1 MMESRQ
7 KVEETK
13 VEANQAFDG
22 LVAAILSKKAK
33 LMEVLEEKQEA
44 AEQKDE
50 ALKRQL
56 WLEIAELRQTS
67 VKMEEVL
74 KTEDEFRLLQNL
86 PSIPSATNT
95 EHCYTERKSL
105 LQVEE
110 VLRAVVKI
118 EETLNEHMDKIIR
131 EVLQGD
137 TEDEAFEEQQTPF
150 DDELGSA
157 PLRIT
162 DVRYTKRK

>member
-1 MMESRQ
+1 MFRDMLEIFQETKQAENLMMESRQ

-44 AEQKDE
+44 AEQKDK

-95 EHCYTERKSL
+95 KHCYTERQSL
-105 LQVEE
+105 LQVEK
-110 VLRAVVKI
+110 VCRAVAKMRRRSTNTWTRLS
-118 EETLNEHMDKIIR
+118 E
-131 EVLQGD
+131 
-137 TEDEAFEEQQTPF
+137 
-150 DDELGSA
+150 
-157 PLRIT
+157 
-162 DVRYTKRK
+162 